1 MSRAVERAYLPSKLN
16 EMANYA
22 PIILRIQPGLTG
34 WRQVMGRHETT
45 FEQRLRMDEEHQQLV
60 AVDGHLYPD
69 ENSLGGSGREGG
81 VDVSSRGTVAWLHF
95 TGTA

>member
-45 FEQRLRMDEEHQQLV
+45 FDQRLRLDEYTISNRSLRMDFYILMKTV
-60 AVDGHLYPD
+60 WVV
-69 ENSLGGSGREGG
+69 LGGNG
-81 VDVSSRGTVAWLHF
+81 A
-95 TGTA
+95 

>member
-34 WRQVMGRHETT
+34 
-45 FEQRLRMDEEHQQLV
+45 V
-60 AVDGHLYPD
+60 AASHGQ
-69 ENSLGGSGREGG
+69 
-81 VDVSSRGTVAWLHF
+81 AWNNIR
-95 TGTA
+95 TAAKNG